1 MRKSDIIFWSTM
13 FFVASWII
21 GFFIGI
27 EAMFICWFVW
37 LIAIIGIG
45 CVTLY
50 FKFLQGF
57 D

>member
-1 MRKSDIIFWSTM
+1 MLKSDIIFWSTM